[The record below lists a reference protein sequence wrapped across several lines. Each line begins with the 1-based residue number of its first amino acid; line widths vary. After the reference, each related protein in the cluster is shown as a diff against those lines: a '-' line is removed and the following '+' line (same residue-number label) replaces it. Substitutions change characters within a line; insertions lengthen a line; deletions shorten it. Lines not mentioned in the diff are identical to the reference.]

1 MRSQILNQATVRAS
15 SKLEVYMNLKKVDR
29 NVLLAI
35 CDAEILGRTLC
46 EGKIVFHVKE
56 DFYKGAKVNVEEAV
70 SMIENS
76 TIVNMV
82 GKNVVKKAV
91 QRGYVHPEAVLNIEG
106 VPHAQI
112 VKI

>member
-1 MRSQILNQATVRAS
+1 
-15 SKLEVYMNLKKVDR
+15 LEVYLNLKKIGN

-35 CDAEILGRTLC
+35 CDTEILGKTLR
-46 EGKIVFHVKE
+46 EGKIVFNVKE
-56 DFYKGAKVNVEEAV
+56 EFYKGARVAIEEAV
-70 SMIENS
+70 DMITNS

-82 GKNVVKKAV
+82 GKNIVQKAIEK
-91 QRGYVHPEAVLNIEG
+91 GYVHPEAVLNIEG

>member
-1 MRSQILNQATVRAS
+1 LQ
-15 SKLEVYMNLKKVDR
+15 VYMNLRKIGGS
-29 NVLLAI
+29 VLLAI
-35 CDAEILGRTLC
+35 CDAEILGKTLR

-56 DFYKGAKVNVEEAV
+56 EFYKGTKVNIEEAV
-70 SMIENS
+70 ALIENS

-82 GKNVVKKAV
+82 GRNVVEKAIKK
-91 QRGYVHPEAVLNIEG
+91 GYVHPEAVLNIEG

>member
-1 MRSQILNQATVRAS
+1 
-15 SKLEVYMNLKKVDR
+15 MNLKKIGR

-35 CDAEILGRTLC
+35 CDAEILGKTIC

-56 DFYKGAKVNVEEAV
+56 DFYKGTKVNVEEAV

-82 GKNVVKKAV
+82 GKNVVGKAI
-91 QRGYVHPEAVLNIEG
+91 QRGYVHPEAVLNIDG

>member
-1 MRSQILNQATVRAS
+1 
-15 SKLEVYMNLKKVDR
+15 LEAYINLRKIGG

-35 CDAEILGRTLC
+35 CDAEILGKTLR

-56 DFYKGAKVNVEEAV
+56 EFYKGRKVTIEEAV
-70 SMIENS
+70 AMIENS
-76 TIVNMV
+76 TTVNMI

-91 QRGYVHPEAVLNIEG
+91 EKGYVHPEAILNIEG

-112 VKI
+112 VKL

>member
-1 MRSQILNQATVRAS
+1 
-15 SKLEVYMNLKKVDR
+15 MNLKKLGR

-35 CDAEILGRTLC
+35 CDAEILGKTLR
-46 EGKIVFHVKE
+46 EGKIVFCVKE
-56 DFYKGAKVNVEEAV
+56 DFYRGARVSVEEAM

-82 GKNVVKKAV
+82 GKNVVKTAV
-91 QRGYVHPEAVLNIEG
+91 EKGYVHPEAVLEIEG